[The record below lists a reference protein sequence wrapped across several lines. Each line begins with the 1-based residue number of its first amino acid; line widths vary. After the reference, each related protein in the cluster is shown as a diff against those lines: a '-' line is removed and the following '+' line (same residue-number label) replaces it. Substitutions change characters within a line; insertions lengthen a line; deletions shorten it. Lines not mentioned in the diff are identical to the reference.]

1 MSFVDAGVLETGE
14 GRGNPNGPCVALATK
29 SWLRTQ
35 QRGAEDSTAARRQKI
50 DPCTY
55 PAHPSTFGDPLADLA
70 TPRSA

>member
-1 MSFVDAGVLETGE
+1 MDDGVLETGE
-14 GRGNPNGPCVALATK
+14 GRGNPTGPCVAWATK
-29 SWLRTQ
+29 SCWSRTQ

-55 PAHPSTFGDPLADLA
+55 PAHPPTFGDPLADLA